1 MDKVLVLKI
10 VGIHTTPFTFS
21 LFWKMA
27 KFTHVKSYI
36 DLRLAAFL
44 ATNYIKSISYRL
56 TNRRAWPQ
64 NDLGVNVI
72 PNRGNRTP
80 TVYTTVTLYR
90 FGYYRYRIN
99 NLKRCDLK
107 PTL

>member
-10 VGIHTTPFTFS
+10 VGIHTTPLTFS

-44 ATNYIKSISYRL
+44 ATNYTKPISCRL

-72 PNRGNRTP
+72 PNIGNRTP
-80 TVYTTVTLYR
+80 TVYTTVTL
-90 FGYYRYRIN
+90 
-99 NLKRCDLK
+99 
-107 PTL
+107 